1 MKPAAAWARPF
12 DDAIL
17 LPGGRELLTLRDAAD
32 YIMKLPKADQDLE
45 EWQTSVSCLIGAAE
59 GRDFMMHARI
69 GMLTALNRNVE
80 WTFDSS
86 RKDTH
91 WGQRKHKRDQK

>member
-1 MKPAAAWARPF
+1 MKLAAAWARPF
-12 DDAIL
+12 DDPIL
-17 LPGGRELLTLRDAAD
+17 LDGRELLTLRDAAD
-32 YIMKLPKADQDLE
+32 FIMKKLPKAEQDLE
-45 EWQTSVSCLIGAAE
+45 EWQTAVGCLIGAAE
-59 GRDFMMHARI
+59 GRDFLMHARI

>member
-45 EWQTSVSCLIGAAE
+45 EWQTAIGCLIGAAE
-59 GRDFMMHARI
+59 GRDSSGTNDCPAGMADAPQLHA
-69 GMLTALNRNVE
+69 LTEPMSYISPHHDRAP
-80 WTFDSS
+80 
-86 RKDTH
+86 
-91 WGQRKHKRDQK
+91 